1 MQQLRGCFNKLVTYC
16 EVIVQNLAREMPFD
30 MKLVAGWGGG
40 WHSSHERV
48 MSFVQGQ
55 NMSIF
60 FKASLSPRIQDTQ
73 CTALHCTADWD
84 KLACKCT

>member
-40 WHSSHERV
+40 
-48 MSFVQGQ
+48 
-55 NMSIF
+55 
-60 FKASLSPRIQDTQ
+60 L
-73 CTALHCTADWD
+73 ALFTRESDVFRAGS
-84 KLACKCT
+84 KYEYIL